1 MFAGDWADAG
11 QGLGGT
17 HPAAEIYSLMLATF
31 LGTMGLPHVLV
42 RFYTNI
48 DGGSARAT
56 TVRVIALLGVFY
68 LFPTIAGVLIHQ
80 LLPPPLPGQADSLL
94 LRAAGGHGRRRCWAT
109 CSARWSRPA
118 RSPRSWPPRRGWWW
132 PPRACCPPMCC
143 AGRVRDFR
151 VAAVVAGL
159 VPLAMA
165 LPTTSLDISR
175 VVGMAFAV
183 AASTFCPLL
192 VLGIWWRGLTTAGA
206 IAGLIVGG
214 GLSLGA
220 LTFSVAFPG
229 CAARRRWIRC
239 SASPRSGR
247 CRRPS

>member
-1 MFAGDWADAG
+1 
-11 QGLGGT
+11 
-17 HPAAEIYSLMLATF
+17 MLATF

-68 LFPTIAGVLIHQ
+68 LFPTHRRRADPPAAAAAAAGPGGLAAAAACRPRRSAACSAALLGALVAAGAIAAFLATSSGLVVAAAGVLST
-80 LLPPPLPGQADSLL
+80 DV
-94 LRAAGGHGRRRCWAT
+94 LR
-109 CSARWSRPA
+109 
-118 RSPRSWPPRRGWWW
+118 
-132 PPRACCPPMCC
+132 
-143 AGRVRDFR
+143 GRVRDFR

-159 VPLAMA
+159 VPLALA

-220 LTFSVAFPG
+220 LALSVVVPG
-229 CAARRRWIRC
+229 PAAGSARLAARSAGRRFG
-239 SASPRSGR
+239 AGGV
-247 CRRPS
+247 RRR